1 MLLFAVSFRAIGMT
15 VFGLVMVVFVL
26 GAIRNIFAARS
37 ELGSE
42 VEVAPNRKPYYD
54 DEVLEGPKLDGA
66 LSFALV
72 MLGILALAL
81 PFYWLAEPGR
91 QEGAVDAYQL
101 NFESRGEDLYTVGAQ
116 CVNCHAAGGVGGGA
130 AYVLQDGDGQFI
142 ANATWS
148 APALNNVLLRYSKE
162 EVTYILNYG
171 RPGSPMAAWGTPG
184 GGPLTTQQVE
194 TIIEYIGT
202 FQLQSLDPIDIVAAG
217 GPEDDDAESAA
228 AWEAADGVTAD
239 LRAEVDRSIADGEFA
254 TVGEAVFNLGFYSG
268 YGGGSY
274 SCGRCHTAGWSLGPD
289 VAPQAVEPGVA
300 GCGGGDPSGIG
311 FSLCGGNVLNR
322 FPDDMWKKP
331 DGSWPTANDSYG
343 VDFIQALDGTEIPLD
358 DKGNPIDDQG
368 VEYLIVDGGDLASCT
383 FESDLWEPGGVAANA
398 YPFDPANGLVIYDEA
413 DWVDADPAD
422 VPSHTGDFIDPDEL
436 TPQELDDPI
445 VLLDGRLADG
455 CTVIEMP
462 ERTSS
467 AHYDFVFNGAD
478 AGAGYGQGGQ
488 SHAGMMPGFGKSLP
502 ADYIQ
507 AVVDYERGL

>member
-15 VFGLVMVVFVL
+15 VFGLVLLVFVL
-26 GAIRNIFAARS
+26 GALRNIASARK

-54 DEVLEGPKLDGA
+54 DEILEGPKLDGA

-72 MLGILALAL
+72 LLGILALAL

-101 NFESRGEDLYTVGAQ
+101 NFESRGADLYTVGAQ

-142 ANATWS
+142 ANATWA
-148 APALNNVLLRYSKE
+148 APALNNVLNRYSEE

-184 GGPLTTQQVE
+184 GGPLTSQQVE
-194 TIIEYIGT
+194 TIIDYLGT
-202 FQLQSLDPIDIVAAG
+202 FQLQSIDVIDIAEAGGSEADDEESVAAQ
-217 GPEDDDAESAA
+217 AA
-228 AWEAADGVTAD
+228 ADVVISEVRT
-239 LRAEVDRSIADGEFA
+239 EVDRSLADGEFD

-268 YGGGSY
+268 YGAGAY
-274 SCGRCHTAGWSLGPD
+274 SCGRCHTAAWSLGPD
-289 VAPQAVEPGVA
+289 ISPQAVEPGFA

-311 FSLCGGNVLNR
+311 YSLCGGNVLNR

-331 DGSWPTANDSYG
+331 DGSWPTPNDAYG
-343 VDFIQALDGTEIPLD
+343 VDYIQALDGTEIPLD
-358 DKGNPIDDQG
+358 DKGNPVDDSG
-368 VEYLIVDGGDLASCT
+368 VEFLIVDGGDLASCSFT
-383 FESDLWEPGGVAANA
+383 SGLWEPGGVAANA
-398 YPFDPANGLVIYDEA
+398 YPFDQSAGLELYIEEDWADAEEPPA
-413 DWVDADPAD
+413 
-422 VPSHTGDFIDPDEL
+422 HTGDFLDPPVL
-436 TPQELDDPI
+436 TAADLDDP
-445 VLLDGRLADG
+445 VELQDGRLADG

-467 AHYDFVFNGAD
+467 AHYDFVYNGAD
-478 AGAGYGQGGQ
+478 AGAGYGLGGQ
-488 SHAGMMPGFGKSLP
+488 SHAGMMPGFGKILP
-502 ADYIQ
+502 PDYIQ